1 MPVSEG
7 NRLIFEV
14 QDQRLAGTIDKVIPG
29 SERHKIKALAWLRKN
44 VPFDEDRAILKRLE
58 REEQAALRPQG
69 QQKGGNVYAGS
80 VLDQIRAENR
90 AKYEKKKKEEE
101 AKAKLE
107 PKRLPLSP
115 EQALVQRR
123 EESLAWVQKWHANA
137 RKDDLHSLPQM
148 SFIKRVGPATLLA
161 LTVISLCVMFAQNYS
176 PPSEAAR
183 LFTSITPAAATVG
196 VIIGLNV
203 IVWFGWRVVPL
214 RRFMQRKFLLVPAYP
229 WSSSIIGALFS
240 HQSFH
245 HLAANMIALW
255 FIGRNQAVHE
265 DIGRGPFLAVYLSC
279 GIAASNIFLIST
291 VLRKRWEYVTLGCS
305 GALSGILASWCWIN
319 SDKGVRIWP
328 LPPRAT
334 EALQPIAVLALFVAV
349 DAWGVWKGL
358 RFGRLKLDTRI
369 DHVSHLAGYSCGIV
383 AAQFLQPSAKPQQGK
398 RAERLATTGP
408 KMQRIENTTDY

>member
-183 LFTSITPAAATVG
+183 LFTKIVSIPECWLT
-196 VIIGLNV
+196 L
-203 IVWFGWRVVPL
+203 L
-214 RRFMQRKFLLVPAYP
+214 QRLI
-229 WSSSIIGALFS
+229 SE
-240 HQSFH
+240 
-245 HLAANMIALW
+245 
-255 FIGRNQAVHE
+255 AVHE